1 MCPSNVPPHTLSSY
15 FRVVAFGDLMPGRR
29 PIVTNFPRVDGSG
42 PLWEERVDDA
52 TSQVYFYNTEDHS
65 VFEQVQNSGF
75 RRIDNCGSTSKREVL
90 PLTSQLPGGKPSS
103 WWDGREMKAGQ
114 VSCWEQ
120 RVDEI
125 TGEVH
130 FHSTHDRSV
139 FELAQHSGYRRADK
153 AMPEGERWLLE
164 RCLPG
169 SARMS
174 EDHIFDKTEQ
184 LFDSSYEL
192 RSFRELKRSHH
203 HSTMA
208 TTPSVVSN
216 PANLRWAEARTRTI
230 ALRLRLETYE
240 RRLLKPIKWAVARHH
255 CAGHRLA
262 GTRVSAPFEPVY
274 YERATGKSTCGSLP
288 KDLERFERHAVN
300 ELNGHAFVTWNPR
313 RMRFHDG
320 AATCTADRGAA
331 QPKSRNH
338 FESAF

>member
-52 TSQVYFYNTEDHS
+52 TSKVYFYNTEDHS

-169 SARMS
+169 S
-174 EDHIFDKTEQ
+174 E
-184 LFDSSYEL
+184 
-192 RSFRELKRSHH
+192 
-203 HSTMA
+203 
-208 TTPSVVSN
+208 
-216 PANLRWAEARTRTI
+216 
-230 ALRLRLETYE
+230 
-240 RRLLKPIKWAVARHH
+240 
-255 CAGHRLA
+255 
-262 GTRVSAPFEPVY
+262 
-274 YERATGKSTCGSLP
+274 
-288 KDLERFERHAVN
+288 
-300 ELNGHAFVTWNPR
+300 
-313 RMRFHDG
+313 RMRVCPRSGFKF
-320 AATCTADRGAA
+320 CL
-331 QPKSRNH
+331 K
-338 FESAF
+338 